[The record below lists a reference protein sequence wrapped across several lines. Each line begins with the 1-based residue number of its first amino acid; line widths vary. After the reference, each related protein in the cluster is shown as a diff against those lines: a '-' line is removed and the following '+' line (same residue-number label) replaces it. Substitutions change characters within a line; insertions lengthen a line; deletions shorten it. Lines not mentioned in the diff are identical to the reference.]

1 MLLWF
6 CLPKGTLVSKKITNI
21 VGTRKN
27 DFYGQ
32 DFCQKLIK
40 YLAVIDPIIV
50 PGFAYGI
57 DVIAHKQA
65 LKLGLDKV
73 VVWRTYLIKPIGKIK
88 RNTLENSKK
97 RGFVTD
103 FNSSEVFDRNNFLRR
118 NRIILGLA
126 TAIVVIQSN
135 IKGGI
140 MNTADYPHQYS
151 RDLFMLPG

>member
-1 MLLWF
+1 MRLYKNTKLKPFFWVILIILKHQNIALMLLWF

-97 RGFVTD
+97 KGFC
-103 FNSSEVFDRNNFLRR
+103 
-118 NRIILGLA
+118 
-126 TAIVVIQSN
+126 
-135 IKGGI
+135 
-140 MNTADYPHQYS
+140 Y
-151 RDLFMLPG
+151 

>member
-1 MLLWF
+1 MRLYKNTKLKPFFWTILIILKHQNIALMLLWF

-32 DFCQKLIK
+32 DFCQKPIK
-40 YLAVIDPIIV
+40 YLAAIDPIIV

-73 VVWRTYLIKPIGKIK
+73 GCLAY
-88 RNTLENSKK
+88 
-97 RGFVTD
+97 
-103 FNSSEVFDRNNFLRR
+103 VFDKTYRKDKKKYIRDFEKKGVLLLISPRVKFLT
-118 NRIILGLA
+118 G
-126 TAIVVIQSN
+126 TTS
-135 IKGGI
+135 
-140 MNTADYPHQYS
+140 
-151 RDLFMLPG
+151 

>member
-1 MLLWF
+1 LRLYKNTKLKPFFWAILIILKHQNIALMLLWF

-40 YLAVIDPIIV
+40 YLAIIV
-50 PGFAYGI
+50 PGFVYGI
-57 DVIAHKQA
+57 YVIAHKQA

-97 RGFVTD
+97 KGFC
-103 FNSSEVFDRNNFLRR
+103 
-118 NRIILGLA
+118 
-126 TAIVVIQSN
+126 
-135 IKGGI
+135 
-140 MNTADYPHQYS
+140 Y
-151 RDLFMLPG
+151 